1 MISTALA
8 LQEAVKNAVH
18 DEFIMAM
25 ATDLFQSRNEDKDT
39 FGQKLYQYSGALS
52 AMTTTLVTNALLTES
67 QISDLLGTIKEMTE
81 MGDNITNGNN

>member
-18 DEFIMAM
+18 DEFIMAL
-25 ATDLFQSRNEDKDT
+25 ASDLYRNKDMDSET

-67 QISDLLGTIKEMTE
+67 QISDLLDTIKEMTE